1 MGWTSHATA
10 GTPAPRHAERSP
22 EMTAHVAEDRHG
34 VSTRK
39 GPYLTASCAH
49 TPRPP
54 ANTPMGLAGDRGSAH
69 AYPSTPG
76 GSGHRRGQALAMGGG
91 VGGVGARGMSVR
103 LHHGGIVTS
112 IPPHGTGGF
121 SRCGLR
127 GGAVPDDGRAD
138 GTAQPHPVGEQRRR
152 VRRDGGRNRSGPRL
166 HQHRDVHLGRASD
179 RMLEALSQRA
189 AKGVTCRVLVDP
201 MGSGPFEK
209 EVKPK
214 LEAAGC
220 EAHMF
225 RPLPADENLAR
236 NHRKI
241 VVVDGKVAITG
252 GLAIQDEWLG
262 EARNEQEWRDTNV
275 RVQGPV
281 VAQLQQAFAENWQ
294 ESTGEL
300 LPLTDFPT
308 LSQGQPGLDD
318 AGEGWAGFVSST
330 ANPEVT
336 RAERLTQLMVKAAKH
351 RLWISQAYFTPNDAL
366 MQLLMERAKAG
377 VDVRVLA
384 PGDKNDQRA
393 ITVLQRQ
400 TYDALLAAGVRLW
413 EFQPSMMHAKT
424 MLVDDRLVLV
434 GSINYDALSFNLL
447 EEGSL
452 VLEDVDAARQLEAIF
467 LEDLTKA
474 REVQAERA
482 AR

>member
-1 MGWTSHATA
+1 MSKGGRWL
-10 GTPAPRHAERSP
+10 G
-22 EMTAHVAEDRHG
+22 G
-34 VSTRK
+34 VV
-39 GPYLTASCAH
+39 GALL
-49 TPRPP
+49 
-54 ANTPMGLAGDRGSAH
+54 LAGCPSACTTKESSRPFQLTGQVGSRGAGFASAL
-69 AYPSTPG
+69 YQTT
-76 GSGHRRGQALAMGGG
+76 G
-91 VGGVGARGMSVR
+91 VRMEPRNRIRWANN
-103 LHHGGIVTS
+103 
-112 IPPHGTGGF
+112 
-121 SRCGLR
+121 
-127 GGAVPDDGRAD
+127 GAVFDVMVEEIGRAR
-138 GTAQPHPVGEQRRR
+138 ASIHIVMFIWRP
-152 VRRDGGRNRSGPRL
+152 
-166 HQHRDVHLGRASD
+166 GRASD
-179 RMLEALSQRA
+179 RMIEALAERA
-189 AKGVTCRVLVDP
+189 RKGVHCRVLVDP
-201 MGSGPFEK
+201 LGSGPFES
-209 EVKPK
+209 EVKPR

-220 EAHMF
+220 EAHLF

-241 VVVDGKVAITG
+241 LVVDGKVAITG

-262 EARNEQEWRDTNV
+262 DARNEKEWRDTNV

-300 LPLTDFPT
+300 LPQTDFPT
-308 LSQGQPGLDD
+308 LSVEQPGLDA
-318 AGEGWAGFVSST
+318 AGEGWAAFVSST

-336 RAERLTQLMVKAAKH
+336 RAERLTQLMVKAAKK

-366 MQLLMERAKAG
+366 TALLVEKARAG

-400 TYDALLAAGVRLW
+400 TYDTLRAAGVRLW
-413 EFQPSMMHAKT
+413 EYQPSMMHAKT

-452 VLEDVDAARQLEAIF
+452 VLEDVEAARQLEAIF
-467 LEDLTKA
+467 LDDLTKA

-482 AR
+482 GR